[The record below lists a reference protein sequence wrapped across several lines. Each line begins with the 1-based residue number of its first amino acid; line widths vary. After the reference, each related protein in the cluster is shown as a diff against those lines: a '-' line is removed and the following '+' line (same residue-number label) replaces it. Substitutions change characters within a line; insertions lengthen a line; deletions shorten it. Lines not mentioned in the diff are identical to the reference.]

1 LDFRYAELIAL
12 AMDILKLRPSE
23 PQEGRTRGYSTHNLP
38 HELSIFVGREEEELC
53 RLLRTSRLLT
63 LTPTGGVGKTRLAIR
78 LAHEVMHDSPDGV
91 WFVEL
96 GPLSDPTLVAR
107 TIAATLAIW
116 ESKARPIVATLAARL
131 ARQRILLVLENC
143 EHLARGMRRVRRNLA
158 P

>member
-1 LDFRYAELIAL
+1 
-12 AMDILKLRPSE
+12 
-23 PQEGRTRGYSTHNLP
+23 
-38 HELSIFVGREEEELC
+38 
-53 RLLRTSRLLT
+53 
-63 LTPTGGVGKTRLAIR
+63 
-78 LAHEVMHDSPDGV
+78 MHDSPDGV

-131 ARQRILLVLENC
+131 AQQRILLVLENC